1 MSQYSVKRIYINSP
15 KNQKKINNPI
25 IYFLETAPPLCGI
38 TIPHN
43 YSQQQQI
50 TTNY

>member
-25 IYFLETAPPLCGI
+25 IYFLETAPPLCGKPYHI
-38 TIPHN
+38 IIHN
-43 YSQQQQI
+43 TQ
-50 TTNY
+50 TTN